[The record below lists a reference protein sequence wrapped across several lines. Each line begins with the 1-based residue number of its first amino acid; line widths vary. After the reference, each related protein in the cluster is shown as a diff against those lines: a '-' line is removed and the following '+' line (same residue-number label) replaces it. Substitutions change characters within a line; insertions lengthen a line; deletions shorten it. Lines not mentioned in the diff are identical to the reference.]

1 MLGLKRIAR
10 TFPFVERQQFATRKD
25 SHWIYSSQSEQMA
38 HARQGTLTLSVL
50 PEVAQ
55 DTTIRLHKA
64 IRKSHLLLA
73 ATPSKVSTLMRGLQS
88 TLAPT

>member
-1 MLGLKRIAR
+1 MYWYIFYSIYLCSIGMLGLRRIAR
-10 TFPFVERQQFATRKD
+10 TFPFLEIQQFSSRKD
-25 SHWIYSSQSEQMA
+25 SHWIYSSQSEQMT

-50 PEVAQ
+50 PDVAQ

-73 ATPSKVSTLMRGLQS
+73 SSP
-88 TLAPT
+88 